1 MDCNKQIVFT
11 KGGGLAA
18 AFYDRKK
25 IMYGTGILIAGE
37 RGIYDR
43 NDKK

>member
-1 MDCNKQIVFT
+1 MDCNKEIVLQ
-11 KGGGLAA
+11 KAVALSA
-18 AFYDRKK
+18 AFNDRKK